1 MSKKIIAIVLI
12 TLNVLLFTNNA
23 QAQKGKITSAQ
34 LSLQDGKVI
43 DAKRDIDAALQDPDV
58 QKMVKA
64 WNTKGDVYKAIYE
77 TKLYYP
83 QNPASLFESK
93 DAYLKA
99 YELETNPKK
108 QKDYAA
114 PLTLL
119 EGYLFNEGL
128 ERFNNK
134 KFDDAYRHFDA
145 SMTINNFLLSK
156 GLTTTL
162 DTNVIYATAMS
173 GVNLNKITEIKP
185 LLEKLVSMNYDNV
198 VVYET
203 LAQIY
208 DTQKDKEGLS
218 KLITLG
224 LAKYPNN
231 KNLQV
236 YELNSTLDNGDVRKS
251 IEKFELAAAKDP
263 NNASILFNLGV
274 LYDKS
279 QNMDRAKENYEKAI
293 ALKPDYGDAFFN
305 LGVIYF
311 NAGVELNKK
320 MNLLDEK
327 EDKDGKKYE
336 AMKKQR
342 DELFQKALPNLEKA
356 YATDPKNKDYK
367 SNLKKVYASMNML
380 DKAKELGDQ

>member
-12 TLNVLLFTNNA
+12 TFNLLLFTNNV

-34 LSLQDGKVI
+34 LSLQDGKVM

-64 WNTKGDVYKAIYE
+64 WNTKGDVYKSIYE
-77 TKLYYP
+77 TKLFYA
-83 QNPASLFESK
+83 QNPSSLFEAK
-93 DAYLKA
+93 DAYMKA

-114 PLTLL
+114 PLTSL

-145 SMTINNFLLSK
+145 SMAINNFLFTK
-156 GLTTTL
+156 GLSATL
-162 DTNVIYATAMS
+162 DTNVIYATAMA
-173 GVNLNKITEIKP
+173 GTNLNKIAEIRP
-185 LLEKLVSMNYDNV
+185 LLEMLVVMNYDNV
-198 VVYET
+198 LVYET
-203 LAQIY
+203 LAQVY
-208 DTQKDKEGLS
+208 DAQKDKEALS
-218 KLITLG
+218 KLITKG
-224 LAKYPNN
+224 LAKFPDN

-236 YELNSTLDNGDVRKS
+236 YELNATLDNGDARQS
-251 IEKFELAAAKDP
+251 IQKFELAAAKDP
-263 NNASILFNLGV
+263 TNSSILFNLAV
-274 LYDKS
+274 LYDKT
-279 QNMDRAKENYEKAI
+279 QNTDRAKEYYEKAI
-293 ALKPDYGDAFFN
+293 VLKPDYGDAYFN

-320 MNLLDEK
+320 MNLLDDK
-327 EDKDGKKYE
+327 EDKDGKKYD
-336 AMKKQR
+336 AFKKQR

-356 YATDPKNKDYK
+356 YSIDPKNKDYR
-367 SNLKKVYASMNML
+367 SSLKKVYASMNML